1 MLISEILDC
10 RVVALEKNVHLRK
23 KVIGIFE
30 IFENPFLS
38 QHSQNLSVVQSGSG
52 LETIVVQL

>member
-1 MLISEILDC
+1 M
-10 RVVALEKNVHLRK
+10 ALEKKVHLRK
-23 KVIGIFE
+23 KFIGIFE

-38 QHSQNLSVVQSGSG
+38 QNSQNVSVVQSGSG